1 MNKLIQSSFVSL
13 IYYYASYTLKETFM
27 WVYVPVNILQIVV
40 FGMSFG
46 FFFFYSDKSFHNIY
60 LLVLS
65 LQIKSLV
72 TIREIRIHLCF
83 ACKKRRCK
91 LKPHIRLTVQS
102 IHFSFKIY
110 YSQQVDQMKKE
121 NRLEI

>member
-1 MNKLIQSSFVSL
+1 MKKLTQSSFVSL
-13 IYYYASYTLKETFM
+13 INKYYASYTLQETFM

-40 FGMSFG
+40 YGMSFRY
-46 FFFFYSDKSFHNIY
+46 FFYSDESFHNIY

-65 LQIKSLV
+65 LQIKSLF
-72 TIREIRIHLCF
+72 TIREIRIICVLPV
-83 ACKKRRCK
+83 KRRCK

-102 IHFSFKIY
+102 MHFSFKIY